1 MFNFE
6 KISLNLSFPSFYFF
20 LFLILLIGYTIY
32 VYRYTIP
39 NINPAK
45 KIILV
50 SLRALALLIILLVF
64 FEPILTFTKKKVLEP
79 VNLIFLDNSRSIQ
92 IKDGTDREKTVREF
106 VKGLEQNNLSNN
118 SELFTFGNK
127 TEKLNYDSLKKLN
140 FSEGSTN
147 FAKIFSDIGK
157 IDRNISSITIVSDGV
172 ITEGSNP
179 LHTAEKLNI
188 PIFTVGVGDST
199 ARNDVEVKNVLY
211 NQMIYAQ
218 TPTAIVTSVANTG
231 FANKNITLSLYENDA
246 LVEQKDVILSEDGIQ
261 NVNFTY
267 KPKTGGEKKLAV
279 VASNLHG
286 EFTNANNKKV
296 FYVNVLSNKVKVL
309 IIAGS
314 PSSDLSFVK
323 NTLKSDKNFKVNS
336 ITQFAPD
343 KFIEK
348 NNRQE
353 LIDSANVLFLIG
365 FPSKETSPQLL
376 QTVLNKISNKDIPY
390 FITLSSGVDFNKLK
404 QLQNELPFVI
414 GNISGDY
421 LEVQPDIPADQI
433 DNSLLQNNS
442 ENVIDAWNN
451 LPPIYQPNVNLTA
464 KPESQVISKVKINNI
479 PMNRP
484 LILTSILGS
493 KKSIAVLAKNIWRW
507 KLETAP
513 KNLDLFDRFIISSVK
528 WLNSKEAHKRVSIK
542 TLKKLYSLGEPIEFN
557 AQVYDQAFNPV
568 SGADVKIRITNGK
581 EQQFVNLNSLGNGL
595 YEGTFQTNKAGNY
608 SFSGE
613 ALLNNNKLGSDKGKF
628 NVGEVDIEMLNPG
641 MDYNFLSL
649 LSNQTNGKFFY
660 NSNYNQLFPILKS
673 LNKKSSKY
681 KIEVSDINLW
691 SNEWL
696 LIIAIFLFGLEWFL
710 RKRSGML

>member
-6 KISLNLSFPSFYFF
+6 KISLNLSFPPFYFF

-39 NINPAK
+39 NINTSK

-50 SLRALALLIILLVF
+50 SLRGLSLLILLLVF
-64 FEPILTFTKKKVLEP
+64 FEPIVTIAKKKILEP
-79 VNLIFLDNSRSIQ
+79 VNLIFLDNSRSIR
-92 IKDGTDREKTVREF
+92 IKDGTEREKTVLDF
-106 VKGLEQNNLSNN
+106 VKGLKQNNLLNN

-127 TEKLNYDSLKKLN
+127 TEKLNYDSLQKLN

-147 FAKIFSDIGK
+147 FAKIFSNIGNT
-157 IDRNISSITIVSDGV
+157 DRNISSITIVSDGV

-179 LHTAEKLNI
+179 LHTAEKLNV
-188 PIFTVGVGDST
+188 PIFTVGVGDSA
-199 ARNDVEVKNVLY
+199 ARNDVEVKNVLF

-218 TPTAIVTSVANTG
+218 TPTAIVAAVANTG
-231 FANKNITLSLYENDA
+231 FANKNITITLYENDA
-246 LVEQKDVILSEDGIQ
+246 VIEQKNITLSEDGIQ

-267 KPKTGGEKKLAV
+267 TPKTGGEKKLAV
-279 VASNLHG
+279 VVSNSRG
-286 EFTNANNKKV
+286 EFTYANNKKV
-296 FYVNVLSNKVKVL
+296 FYINVLSNKVKVL

-314 PSSDLSFVK
+314 PSSDLSFIK
-323 NTLKSDKNFKVNS
+323 NTLKSDKNFEVNS
-336 ITQFAPD
+336 ITQFAAD

-353 LIDSANVLFLIG
+353 LIDSAKVLFLIG

-376 QTVLNKISNKDIPY
+376 QSVLNKISNKDTPY
-390 FITLSSGVDFNKLK
+390 FITLSSGADFNKLK

-414 GNISGDY
+414 GNISSDY
-421 LEVQPDIPADQI
+421 IEVQPDISADQI
-433 DNSLLQNNS
+433 DNSLLQNNAA
-442 ENVIDAWNN
+442 NVIDAWNN
-451 LPPIYQPNVNLTA
+451 LPPVYQPNVNLTA

-484 LILTSILGS
+484 LILTRILGS

-528 WLNSKEAHKRVSIK
+528 WLNSNEAHKRVTIK
-542 TLKKLYSLGEPIEFN
+542 TSKKLYSLGEQIEFN

-568 SGADVKIRITNGK
+568 SGADVKIRITNGT
-581 EQQFVNLNSLGNGL
+581 ENYNVNLNSLGNGL
-595 YEGTFQTNKAGNY
+595 YDGTFQTSKAGNY
-608 SFSGE
+608 SFTGE
-613 ALLNNNKLGSDKGKF
+613 ALQNNKRLGSDKGKF
-628 NVGEVDIEMLNPG
+628 NVGEVDIEMINPR
-641 MDYNFLSL
+641 MNYNFLSL

-660 NSNYNQLFPILKS
+660 NSNYNQLFPLLKA

-681 KIEVSDINLW
+681 KVEVSDINLW

-696 LIIAIFLFGLEWFL
+696 LIIAVFLFGLEWFL